1 MMEQNR
7 SKIFVQI
14 GKEKTPELC
23 KPHNSGV
30 EIFYFYWWVIIMV
43 LASFL

>member
-30 EIFYFYWWVIIMV
+30 DIFCFYWWVIIMV

>member
-7 SKIFVQI
+7 SKIFVQV
-14 GKEKTPELC
+14 GKEKAPELC

-30 EIFYFYWWVIIMV
+30 EIFCFYWVIIMV
-43 LASFL
+43 LASFR

>member
-1 MMEQNR
+1 MIEQNQ
-7 SKIFVQI
+7 SKTFVQI

-30 EIFYFYWWVIIMV
+30 EIFCFYWVIIMV